1 MTDDKFAHFPDTP
14 ALPAVSASEVVP
26 DDDADLA
33 HVATAL
39 NVATPG
45 AVRVTTRA
53 GDVIDVFV
61 AAGSVFP
68 LRVRRVWATGT
79 TATGIRALY

>member
-1 MTDDKFAHFPDTP
+1 MIDDRFADYPDTP

-33 HVATAL
+33 QVSTAI

-53 GDVIDVFV
+53 GDIIDVFV

-68 LRVRRVWATGT
+68 LRVRKVWATGT